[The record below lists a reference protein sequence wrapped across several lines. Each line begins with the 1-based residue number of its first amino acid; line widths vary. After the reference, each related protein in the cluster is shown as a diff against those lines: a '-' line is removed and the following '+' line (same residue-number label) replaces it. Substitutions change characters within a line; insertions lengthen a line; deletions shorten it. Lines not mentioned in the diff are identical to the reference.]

1 MGKME
6 KSMEKNLNPLG
17 QNVKMWKCV
26 MKWRARLTQLYFT
39 WTPFLIY
46 NQKLMA
52 ESQLIG
58 VIEEN

>member
-17 QNVKMWKCV
+17 QNVKMWK
-26 MKWRARLTQLYFT
+26 WRAGLTQLYFT
-39 WTPFLIY
+39 WTPFSIY